1 MNSRPLIYCS
11 GPISAATYG
20 QATDWYGH
28 VNACLHEV
36 VYGAP
41 AGPLHEDAYPWRL
54 LRPMRGKDFLR
65 TVSGPLGDGGKP
77 YPWATPAQEHMVSRQ
92 GIYRRDRADVLRC
105 DAVLVNL
112 IGAEELSAG
121 CIQEIGW
128 ADAWN
133 KPIIVAC
140 EPGNVHDTKPLMRG
154 AATYWVEQLDSAC
167 AMMAALLD
175 LRRA

>member
-1 MNSRPLIYCS
+1 MDKALIYCS
-11 GPISAATYG
+11 GPISAATYEE
-20 QATDWYGH
+20 ATDWYAD
-28 VNACLHEV
+28 VNAYLYDA
-36 VYGAP
+36 VYGRMFPGAVDER
-41 AGPLHEDAYPWRL
+41 LCPWRL

-77 YPWATPAQEHMVSRQ
+77 YPWATLAQEHMVSRQ

-133 KPIIVAC
+133 KPVIVAC